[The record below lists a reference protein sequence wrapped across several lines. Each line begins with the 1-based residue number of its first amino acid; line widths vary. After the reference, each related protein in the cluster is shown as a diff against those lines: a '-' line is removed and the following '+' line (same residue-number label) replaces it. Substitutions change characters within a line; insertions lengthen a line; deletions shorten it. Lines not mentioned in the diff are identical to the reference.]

1 MSEFPALRPR
11 RLRRTPALRRLV
23 RETTLSIDDLIYP
36 IFVRH
41 GKDERRPIS
50 SMPGQFQWSVDRLP
64 ALAAELTELHVP
76 AVILFGLPATKDPI
90 GVENYAPDGV
100 VQQAIRTL
108 KDAAPGLVVM
118 TDVCAC
124 EYTDHGHCGILNEH
138 GSGRVE
144 GRRLPEG
151 YVLNDATLE
160 LLQKVVASHA
170 EAGADI
176 VAPSGMMD
184 GAVKAIRDE
193 LDRGRAQDVAIM
205 AYAAKFASSFYG
217 PFREAADS
225 PPKFGDR
232 KQYQMDP
239 ANGREALLE
248 VALDVAE
255 GADILM
261 VKPALPYLDIL
272 HRVRQGFDRPVAAY
286 QVSGEYAMVKA
297 AAQNGWL
304 DERAVALESLTAIK
318 RAGADMILTYWA
330 LEAAHWLREV

>member
-1 MSEFPALRPR
+1 MSGYPSLRPR

-23 RETTLSIDDLIYP
+23 RETVLGVDDLIYP

-41 GKDERRPIS
+41 GKGEERPIG
-50 SMPGQFQWSVDRLP
+50 SMPGQAQWSVDRLP
-64 ALAAELTELHVP
+64 ALAQRLSDARVP
-76 AVILFGLPATKDPI
+76 GVILFGIPAAKDAI
-90 GVENYAPDGV
+90 GLENYAPDGI
-100 VQQAIRTL
+100 VQQAIRVL
-108 KDAAPGLVVM
+108 KDAAPELVVM

-124 EYTDHGHCGILNEH
+124 EYTDHGHCGVLNDLRA
-138 GSGRVE
+138 GRSE
-144 GRRLPEG
+144 GRALPEG
-151 YVLNDATLE
+151 YVLNDATLDI
-160 LLQKVVASHA
+160 LQKVVVSHA

-184 GAVKAIRDE
+184 GAVQAIRAALDE
-193 LDRGRAQDVAIM
+193 MGAAHVAVM

-217 PFREAADS
+217 PFREAAES
-225 PPKFGDR
+225 PPQFGDR

-248 VALDVAE
+248 VALDAAE

-272 HRVRQGFDRPVAAY
+272 HQVRATFDRPVAAY

-297 AAQNGWL
+297 AARNGWL

-330 LEAAHWLREV
+330 LDAARWLQE

>member
-1 MSEFPALRPR
+1 MSGFPALRLR
-11 RLRRTPALRRLV
+11 RLRCTPALRRLV
-23 RETTLSIDDLIYP
+23 RETTLSVDDLIYP

-64 ALAAELTELHVP
+64 ALAAELVELRIP
-76 AVILFGLPATKDPI
+76 GVILFGLPAEKDPV
-90 GVENYAPDGV
+90 GVENYAPDGI

-108 KDAAPGLVVM
+108 KDAAPELAVM

-124 EYTDHGHCGILNEH
+124 EYTDHGHCGILNDH
-138 GSGRVE
+138 ASGRVE

-160 LLQKVVASHA
+160 LLQKIVASHA
-170 EAGADI
+170 E
-176 VAPSGMMD
+176 
-184 GAVKAIRDE
+184 
-193 LDRGRAQDVAIM
+193 
-205 AYAAKFASSFYG
+205 
-217 PFREAADS
+217 
-225 PPKFGDR
+225 
-232 KQYQMDP
+232 
-239 ANGREALLE
+239 
-248 VALDVAE
+248 E

-272 HRVRQGFDRPVAAY
+272 HRVRQQFDRPVAAY

-304 DERAVALESLTAIK
+304 DERTVAFESLTAIK

-330 LEAAHWLREV
+330 PAAAQWLREG

>member
-1 MSEFPALRPR
+1 MSSFPALRPR
-11 RLRRTPALRRLV
+11 RLRRTPTLRRLV
-23 RETTLSIDDLIYP
+23 RETTLTVDDLIYP
-36 IFVRH
+36 VFVRH
-41 GKDERRPIS
+41 GSDERRPIS
-50 SMPGQFQWSVDRLP
+50 SMPGQFQWSVGRLP
-64 ALAAELTELHVP
+64 GLAAELAELRIP
-76 AVILFGLPATKDPI
+76 AVVLFGLPATKDPI

-100 VQQAIRTL
+100 VQQAIRVL
-108 KDAAPGLVVM
+108 KDAAPELVVI

-138 GSGRVE
+138 MSGRAE

-160 LLQKVVASHA
+160 LLRKVVASHA

-184 GAVKAIRDE
+184 GAVHAIRDE
-193 LDRGRAQDVAIM
+193 LDRGSVQEVAIM

-248 VALDVAE
+248 VALDAAE

-272 HRVRQGFDRPVAAY
+272 HRVRQQFDRPVAAY

-297 AAQNGWL
+297 AAQNGWI
-304 DERAVALESLTAIK
+304 DERSVALESLTAIK

-330 LEAAHWLREV
+330 LDAARWLREG

>member
-1 MSEFPALRPR
+1 MSAYPALRSR

-23 RETTLSIDDLIYP
+23 RETTLSVDDLIYP

-41 GKDERRPIS
+41 GHGEPQAIG
-50 SMPGQFQWSVDRLP
+50 SMPGQSQWPVARLP
-64 ALAAELTELHVP
+64 ELAARLTELRIP
-76 AVILFGLPATKDPI
+76 AAILFGIPAQKDPV
-90 GVENYAPDGV
+90 GVENYAPDGI

-108 KDAAPGLVVM
+108 KETAPDLVVI

-124 EYTDHGHCGILNEH
+124 EYTDHGHCGILNDH
-138 GSGRVE
+138 VAGRSE
-144 GRRLPEG
+144 GWRLPEG
-151 YVLNDATLE
+151 YVLNDDTLE
-160 LLQKVVASHA
+160 VMQKVVASHA

-184 GAVKAIRDE
+184 GAVQAIRQE
-193 LDRGRAQDVAIM
+193 LDRSGAQEVAIM
-205 AYAAKFASSFYG
+205 AYAAKFASSYYG
-217 PFREAADS
+217 PFREAAES

-248 VALDVAE
+248 VALDAGE

-261 VKPALPYLDIL
+261 VKPAGPYLDIIQ
-272 HRVRQGFDRPVAAY
+272 RVREHFDRPVAAY

-297 AAQNGWL
+297 AAQNGWI

-330 LEAAHWLREV
+330 LDAARWLHE